1 MGPKCEQCELSD
13 GLCPSARKVTK
24 TSSSK
29 TRSKKVAATV
39 SVEPDQGAGPK
50 IEVELEE
57 ESVERK
63 VDINT
68 LAAAPER
75 ISPIPDVPVKAEDT
89 S

>member
-1 MGPKCEQCELSD
+1 MGPKCDQCELSD

-24 TSSSK
+24 TSSK
-29 TRSKKVAATV
+29 TRSKKVDATV
-39 SVEPDQGAGPK
+39 SVEPDEGAGPK

-63 VDINT
+63 VNIKA

-75 ISPIPDVPVKAEDT
+75 ISPIPDVPVKTEE
-89 S
+89 SS

>member
-1 MGPKCEQCELSD
+1 M
-13 GLCPSARKVTK
+13 
-24 TSSSK
+24 
-29 TRSKKVAATV
+29 AATV

-63 VDINT
+63 VDIKA